1 MTKVEK
7 SLDLSHKLSSF
18 RSEKT
23 YRVITRHLNP
33 QEDFL

>member
-18 RSEKT
+18 RSENT
-23 YRVITRHLNP
+23 YRVIT
-33 QEDFL
+33 DT